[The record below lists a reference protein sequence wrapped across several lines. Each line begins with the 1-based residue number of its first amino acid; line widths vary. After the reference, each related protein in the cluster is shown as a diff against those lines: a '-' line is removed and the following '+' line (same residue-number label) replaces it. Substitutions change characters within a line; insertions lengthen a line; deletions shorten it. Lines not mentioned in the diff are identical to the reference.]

1 MKKKLLISM
10 LSLSLFAT
18 TAFGASCFAYANTT
32 DSEDNAPLVI
42 APAPAQYQEVQ
53 GAQDIDDVLE
63 IAAFAAKS
71 TTAKTVSKSTSA
83 KTASK
88 TSSATKSTTAKAA
101 STKKNPTAKQVL

>member
-42 APAPAQYQEVQ
+42 APAPAQSQVSQ
-53 GAQDIDDVLE
+53 NTQITDDILE
-63 IAAFAAKS
+63 IAAL
-71 TTAKTVSKSTSA
+71 SA
-83 KTASK
+83 DVPESVCP
-88 TSSATKSTTAKAA
+88 KAPVQYA
-101 STKKNPTAKQVL
+101 HCANR